1 MSKKRY
7 RVIAGLTALFLG
19 AGIFLDSCGNGE
31 KAESGSQTSMEEIV
45 TSGGSLA
52 LFGAGWNLGNTL
64 DNIDNQYV
72 TDAQAKAKGYD
83 SAAEYYETLWG
94 NPVTT
99 KEMIHAVKEAGFQT
113 VRVPVTYTDHID
125 ENGEI
130 REEWLE
136 RVKEIVDYVLDEDMY
151 CVINVHHDTGNNGKI
166 TADPAA
172 LEENQKRVRDRWT
185 QIATYF
191 QDYGQKLVFEGLNEL
206 LDQNN
211 NWECQGEEYAE
222 TANQL
227 NQTFVDTVRS
237 CRGNNPDRY
246 LIVNTYAAG
255 TTDRILEGFR
265 LPEDTAEN
273 RLLAEVH
280 SYADIQNLSQVFDNL
295 NRYLVDQGIPVVLG
309 EFGMT
314 FDGESDKEQLAYAQ
328 EIVTL
333 ARENE
338 IAYFYW
344 DDNAKFQI
352 LDRDTCQ
359 WNHKEIVQTLTGEEL

>member
-1 MSKKRY
+1 
-7 RVIAGLTALFLG
+7 
-19 AGIFLDSCGNGE
+19 
-31 KAESGSQTSMEEIV
+31 
-45 TSGGSLA
+45 
-52 LFGAGWNLGNTL
+52 
-64 DNIDNQYV
+64 
-72 TDAQAKAKGYD
+72 
-83 SAAEYYETLWG
+83 
-94 NPVTT
+94 
-99 KEMIHAVKEAGFQT
+99 MIHAVKEAGFQT

-237 CRGNNPDRY
+237 CRGNNPTVISLSTRMLRELRTGFWRVSGCRRTQRRTVCLPRYTHMRIFKICPRY
-246 LIVNTYAAG
+246 LI
-255 TTDRILEGFR
+255 I
-265 LPEDTAEN
+265 
-273 RLLAEVH
+273 
-280 SYADIQNLSQVFDNL
+280 
-295 NRYLVDQGIPVVLG
+295 
-309 EFGMT
+309 
-314 FDGESDKEQLAYAQ
+314 
-328 EIVTL
+328 
-333 ARENE
+333 
-338 IAYFYW
+338 
-344 DDNAKFQI
+344 
-352 LDRDTCQ
+352 
-359 WNHKEIVQTLTGEEL
+359 

>member
-64 DNIDNQYV
+64 DNIDNQYI

-211 NWECQGEEYAE
+211 NWE
-222 TANQL
+222 
-227 NQTFVDTVRS
+227 
-237 CRGNNPDRY
+237 
-246 LIVNTYAAG
+246 
-255 TTDRILEGFR
+255 
-265 LPEDTAEN
+265 
-273 RLLAEVH
+273 
-280 SYADIQNLSQVFDNL
+280 
-295 NRYLVDQGIPVVLG
+295 
-309 EFGMT
+309 
-314 FDGESDKEQLAYAQ
+314 
-328 EIVTL
+328 
-333 ARENE
+333 
-338 IAYFYW
+338 
-344 DDNAKFQI
+344 
-352 LDRDTCQ
+352 
-359 WNHKEIVQTLTGEEL
+359 